1 MFNRVQNNLKLYVVI
16 IGLLCIVVYLTFASY
31 FAPPRTITIDRT
43 DGQQYVV
50 HLVLPGAG
58 VYDTPIKKGDRI
70 LKVDGIPVHEYYS
83 ENDRIDGYYIVPGAV
98 QELTILKPGNQVQ
111 TALLKD
117 DWREGLPQD
126 LFIVLFI
133 LSPIFL
139 ILFSYMA
146 YYLWKHKR
154 DQPDARILIVC
165 FLTIGISF
173 YGNVASYSKDVV
185 GGAIIMIALP
195 AIPYI
200 FMHFMNVFLE
210 KFNLSFI
217 SKKVLTSLF
226 VIDVI
231 VSVLAW
237 SNRYVFKFIDIKGMN
252 PLVLKLTIAI
262 GYGICL
268 FRLIYLFL
276 RHRHDSTPPLF
287 KIFLVVHIVAFTPF
301 ILLNVIMPY
310 FFNGEDTNVPF
321 STLFL
326 FSLPISYMYLV
337 SSKQIFD
344 IDFIVTRLRRFLV
357 VALLPAVIIVS
368 VIAAVVDFG
377 FVLDTGKLVK
387 LFIVMLLSITLL
399 LYGNEI
405 LMNQFRSRL
414 FSNVFNGQD
423 SLERFSSQ
431 LSGVMKHTELEQI
444 LGQEL
449 TEMLPLCSYQFFDI
463 DLATKQVSPLPNSVM
478 ARHASKTIIKEVRE
492 LRIAELV
499 NLSDGILLVLG
510 CFKHTYRVVWLSNKS
525 NHTKFNPD
533 EWKWL
538 QTITRYASLV
548 YENLYSVERM
558 VEDLQDQLNN
568 RKLTSPWMS
577 RLLFC
582 LSENERQKLASDLHD
597 AALQDQIIWYRKL
610 ETSMID
616 YPMSRELQRELLE
629 IREGLL
635 DVIHQIRETCQEL
648 RPQLLKEMGLVE
660 SLRHLIEHE
669 LLRVNF
675 SIELLAF
682 PVNATLSNELMTGV
696 YRIVQELLRNTDKH
710 AQADCAIIELRQS
723 EDYIL
728 FRYTDNGIGM
738 DEISWKHNRMHMG
751 LSSIHERVR
760 SLEGEI
766 KIVTSIGGGFDVH
779 IRLPVKLSEQGQYS
793 SYIYMVE

>member
-1 MFNRVQNNLKLYVVI
+1 MFKRIENNWKLCVVI
-16 IGLLCIVVYLTFASY
+16 IGLLSIVVYLTFASY
-31 FAPPRTITIDRT
+31 FAPPRTITLDRI
-43 DGQQYVV
+43 DGQHYVV
-50 HLVLPGAG
+50 HNVLSDTDI
-58 VYDTPIKKGDRI
+58 YDAPIEKGDKL
-70 LKVDGIPVHEYYS
+70 LKLDGIPVHEYYS
-83 ENDRIDGYYIVPGAV
+83 EQDRMDGYYVIPGTV
-98 QELTILKPGNQVQ
+98 QELTIQKQDEQVQ
-111 TALLKD
+111 TALFKQN
-117 DWREGLPQD
+117 WHEGLPQD

-146 YYLWKHKR
+146 YYLWKNKR

-165 FLTIGISF
+165 FLIIGISF
-173 YGNVASYSKDVV
+173 YGNVASYNMDVV

-195 AIPYI
+195 ALPYI

-210 KFNLSFI
+210 KFYLSFI
-217 SKKVLTSLF
+217 SKKVLASLF

-231 VSVLAW
+231 ISVFAW
-237 SNRYVFKFIDIKGMN
+237 SNRFVFKFIDIKGMT
-252 PLVLKLTIAI
+252 PLLVKGTLAV

-268 FRLIYLFL
+268 FRLIQLYL
-276 RHRHDSTPPLF
+276 RHRRDSSPPLF
-287 KIFLVVHIVAFTPF
+287 KIFLIVHIVAFTPF
-301 ILLNVIMPY
+301 IVLNVIMPY

-326 FSLPISYMYLV
+326 FSLPISYMYLI
-337 SSKQIFD
+337 SSKQLFD
-344 IDFIVTRLRRFLV
+344 IDFIVNRFRKFLV
-357 VALLPAVIIVS
+357 VAFLPAVIIVS
-368 VIAAVVDFG
+368 VIATVVDFG

-387 LFIVMLLSITLL
+387 FFLVMLLSITLL

-405 LMNQFRSRL
+405 LQNQFRSRL
-414 FSNVFNGQD
+414 FSNSFNGQD
-423 SLERFSSQ
+423 SLERFSRQ
-431 LSGVMKHTELEQI
+431 LSGVMKHAELEHI

-449 TEMLPLCSYQFFDI
+449 TEMLPLCSYQFFDVN
-463 DLATKQVSPLPNSVM
+463 LTTKQVTPLPNTVM
-478 ARHASKTIIKEVRE
+478 GRHASKSILNEVSE

-499 NLSDGILLVLG
+499 RLPDGILLVLG
-510 CFKHTYRVVWLSNKS
+510 CFKHTYRVGWLSNKS
-525 NHTKFNPD
+525 NHTQFNPD

-610 ETSMID
+610 ETSTLD
-616 YPMSRELQRELLE
+616 YPMSPELRCELLE
-629 IREGLL
+629 IKEGLL

-648 RPQLLKEMGLVE
+648 RPQLLKEMGLAE

-682 PVNATLSNELMTGV
+682 PVNDTLSNELMTGV

-738 DEISWKHNRMHMG
+738 DEVAWKHNRMHMG
-751 LSSIHERVR
+751 LSSIYERVR

-779 IRLPVKLSEQGQYS
+779 IRLPIKLSEQGQYS